1 MLFTQFSMS
10 CTAFF
15 LDFGFPIWWR
25 KEHRGTE
32 LCISLPPCCN
42 LKKAKSQDASDWYYG
57 QEKFLPEPRG
67 QGWLFRWWRSRSQRP
82 REGGG
87 LRSELISTTLLKMS
101 MRWSTP
107 FPSVLSKNGGSKV
120 ECLLRSSQRMPWC
133 KGRMMTVFKCRSLL
147 SFAVLC
153 AFMLWSADYLS
164 LLVMLSCSLVLSS
177 IGSLWPSMGL
187 PFILLSYLVL

>member
-1 MLFTQFSMS
+1 MHCILLRLWVSYMVKEGTSRDRALYLSASLLQS
-10 CTAFF
+10 
-15 LDFGFPIWWR
+15 R
-25 KEHRGTE
+25 K
-32 LCISLPPCCN
+32 
-42 LKKAKSQDASDWYYG
+42 G
-57 QEKFLPEPRG
+57 QEPRCL
-67 QGWLFRWWRSRSQRP
+67 WLILWSGEVPAWTQRPRMAFRWWRSRSQRP
-82 REGGG
+82 REGVG

-147 SFAVLC
+147 SFVVLC

-177 IGSLWPSMGL
+177 IGSVWPSMGL